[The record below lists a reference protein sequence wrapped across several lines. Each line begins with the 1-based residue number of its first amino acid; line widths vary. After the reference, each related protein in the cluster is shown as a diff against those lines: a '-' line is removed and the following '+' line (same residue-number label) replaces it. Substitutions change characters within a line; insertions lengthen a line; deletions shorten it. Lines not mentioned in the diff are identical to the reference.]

1 MSPTASGDNGTWS
14 IDASIPDSDDQALTE
29 LLICLDGSD
38 GKVPTSLPPGWDKA
52 SAVQRLSDH
61 LQLIDSEIARKL
73 KGLEDLNTHLAG
85 LQSQGQEL
93 PNPAPLGQAGGE
105 APWQGRAEL
114 AAQHSAPCCGV
125 GGHRLGVGPSASQLV
140 HPGDHMHYTAY
151 TPSAPQPPAFVAT
164 AAQPQIQQVRNWYMR
179 TASPSPAY
187 QRLSSTPATFRGRVY
202 KVAGTAST
210 GCFVTVPSVP
220 TIRTASPVVTVRAD
234 SAGAG
239 TRRVAPVTYVGG
251 PAAGPPGSP
260 RVVLG
265 HSPDSRTRCNSPP
278 AALPRHGSRPPRA
291 GPAPVSQQPWQ
302 HPPPAQSHVS
312 SRFILVSH
320 EAAAAAGMERC
331 ATPRRVPSRPPGG
344 ISPARPVIHRMQT
357 PRT

>member
-114 AAQHSAPCCGV
+114 AAQHSAPCCGA
-125 GGHRLGVGPSASQLV
+125 RS
-140 HPGDHMHYTAY
+140 DHMHYTAY